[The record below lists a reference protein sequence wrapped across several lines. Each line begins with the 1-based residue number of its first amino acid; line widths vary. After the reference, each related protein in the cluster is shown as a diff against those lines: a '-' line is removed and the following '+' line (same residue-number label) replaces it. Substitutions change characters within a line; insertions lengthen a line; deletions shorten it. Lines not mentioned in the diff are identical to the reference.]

1 MLLYGNYDFRYF
13 WRLGNGSAR
22 PKNAGG
28 GGNGSGGNGGGG
40 GNGSGGGGGGGGN
53 GGGGGGGSGDG
64 GSGYE
69 GFLGRLTSP
78 VLQRLCPS
86 LRFACTASSGNIYIT
101 QVSSKCQKG
110 TVA

>member
-22 PKNAGG
+22 PTTNSGG
-28 GGNGSGGNGGGG
+28 GGGSGNGGGG
-40 GNGSGGGGGGGGN
+40 GVR
-53 GGGGGGGSGDG
+53 SGDG
-64 GSGYE
+64 GNSGGGDGND

-86 LRFACTASSGNIYIT
+86 LRFACTASSGNIYIH
-101 QVSSKCQKG
+101 K
-110 TVA
+110 